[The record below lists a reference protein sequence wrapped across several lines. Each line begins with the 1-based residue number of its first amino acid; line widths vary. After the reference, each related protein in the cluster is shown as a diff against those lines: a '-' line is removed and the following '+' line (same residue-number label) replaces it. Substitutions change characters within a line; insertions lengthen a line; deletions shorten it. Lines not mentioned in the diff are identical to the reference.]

1 MSRVVNKIRQPPAQT
16 HKKNKKTCKC
26 HYSRSVNH
34 TNHRSFMWGVWSE
47 RLTFMDEMSRIN
59 MFSAVCP
66 LALLL
71 VLNS

>member
-1 MSRVVNKIRQPPAQT
+1 
-16 HKKNKKTCKC
+16 
-26 HYSRSVNH
+26 
-34 TNHRSFMWGVWSE
+34 MWGVWSE